1 MLNSER
7 SALLE
12 KIKQAEHKATE
23 QFALGLRKALG
34 VVNRADYLTEEQKQ
48 KLSEDFLKLLKKY
61 VFILQ

>member
-1 MLNSER
+1 MMPSEK
-7 SALLE
+7 SELLE

-48 KLSEDFLKLLKKY
+48 KLATDFLK
-61 VFILQ
+61 

>member
-1 MLNSER
+1 MMPSEKNE
-7 SALLE
+7 LLE

-48 KLSEDFLKLLKKY
+48 KLAEDFLK
-61 VFILQ
+61 